1 MHNRRTIYPAL
12 LLAASILAAMPIVT
26 ATPPGDQKASRF
38 LDHLKVGQPVSLNEK
53 DGRYEIGILPP
64 GYQPVPQKVIEIGH
78 DYVVFR
84 DLVGITDTI
93 VPVYSIKA
101 IKVLRVGG
109 K

>member
-1 MHNRRTIYPAL
+1 MCNHRTIYRAV
-12 LLAASILAAMPIVT
+12 LLAVSIFAAMPIVT
-26 ATPPGDQKASRF
+26 AAPPADQKASRF

-64 GYQPVPQKVIEIGH
+64 GYQPMPQKIIEIGQ

-101 IKVLRVGG
+101 IKVLRIGG

>member
-1 MHNRRTIYPAL
+1 MHNRRTIYPAV
-12 LLAASILAAMPIVT
+12 LLAVSILAAMSIAT
-26 ATPPGDQKASRF
+26 AAPPADQKASRF
-38 LDHLKVGQPVSLNEK
+38 LDHLKVGQSVSLNEK

-64 GYQPVPQKVIEIGH
+64 GYQPMPQKIIEIGQ

-93 VPVYSIKA
+93 VPIYSIKA